1 MGIFAIAGTGY
12 RKKPDRMR
20 ALSCSGLC
28 EKFTINREKGKSFY
42 ELNVRCTPCEHYI
55 PRKELQFNKANK
67 MRKAYC
73 PCCGSNWIRG
83 LNSKVGR
90 HRSIRKRNGKIL
102 AKRY

>member
-1 MGIFAIAGTGY
+1 MGFVISGTGH
-12 RKKPDRMR
+12 RKKPDHML

-28 EKFTINREKGKSFY
+28 SKFKINRPVGKSFY

-55 PRKELQFNKANK
+55 PRKELVYNKANK

-73 PCCGSNWIRG
+73 PCCHSNWIRG

-90 HRSIRKRNGKIL
+90 HRSIRKRDGKIL